1 MRIEVNCATS
11 KVIEATPE
19 EREFLRNYMT
29 FQDPQARFSNGNPVV
44 ELVNPIDD
52 TFPSGFAGKVRK
64 AGEARL
70 LPSGKPSPI
79 TVELVDVRTRPPPR
93 QAVDLSWLRDYQR
106 QAVETALTKARGIVQ
121 MPTGA
126 GKCLGLG
133 TLVLKYDGT
142 SVPVETLQQGD
153 LVMGPDSKPRRILS
167 TIRGRGPLYQIMPL
181 RGQPWVCNDVHVLT
195 LANTSTGQLVD
206 IPLDEYLQKSKYW
219 KHMHK
224 QVGTGVDF
232 APQSKPLPIDP
243 YFLGVWYGDGTKLL
257 NGVQV
262 TKPDPEI
269 RDLMEATANEWG
281 LHVTVDTSKE
291 RCPAYRLSNGNQGGK
306 PNPLLTVLRSVVG
319 DGKTFPHEYLT
330 ASEENRRAFLAGLLD
345 TDGYLH
351 NNSIEIVQRRKG
363 YADGIMFLARSLGYR
378 AILSEKVV
386 NATTYWRVSLS
397 GEFSTLPMRIA
408 RKKAPL
414 RKINKAPTR
423 TGFSCKPLG
432 EGEYAGF
439 MVDGDGRFLLGDF
452 TITHNSV
459 AAAGIVASVPE
470 ARWLIVVPQSD
481 LLEQFA
487 KHIRERLGEEPG
499 IIGDGQWHPQ
509 RITIATFQTLSRR
522 MTKNRDQR
530 AFSFM
535 RSVQGM
541 IVDEAHQC
549 ASGSFSFVCSQAVN
563 AFYRIGIS
571 ATPLDR
577 TDKKSVFVIAQLGG
591 LIHKTSSAEL
601 RARGFL
607 ADATVKMVRCVQGS
621 NAPTWP
627 GVYGECVVRSKARN
641 ALVAQMAAT
650 AAKPALVFVN
660 HVKHGATLLPL
671 IRKAG
676 LQAKLV
682 WGEADTEERR
692 DAIKDLVEGRLD
704 VIVCSNVF
712 AQGVDIPS
720 LKSVINAAGGSS
732 VILTLQRLG
741 RGTRVTESKT
751 TFEAWDVLDDGNRY
765 LAKHGRTRQDTYE
778 REGFKVEVIDQLS
791 GVEGA
796 PDPRKDEHGFVL
808 GSSAQAKWRAD
819 QRKEALQALAG
830 VDKLRNPSR
839 CKVLRP
845 HQLSDG
851 ECQLCGA
858 SVGNLAPECPGY
870 QPEQLSLGGR

>member
-1 MRIEVNCATS
+1 MRIEVDCAS
-11 KVIEATPE
+11 SRVVEATPE
-19 EREFLRNYMT
+19 EREWIRNYLT
-29 FQDPQARFSNGNPVV
+29 FSDPQARFSNGNPVV

-70 LPSGKPSPI
+70 LPSGKPAPI

-93 QAVDLSWLRDYQR
+93 QAVDLAWLRDYQR

-126 GKCLGLG
+126 GK
-133 TLVLKYDGT
+133 
-142 SVPVETLQQGD
+142 
-153 LVMGPDSKPRRILS
+153 
-167 TIRGRGPLYQIMPL
+167 
-181 RGQPWVCNDVHVLT
+181 
-195 LANTSTGQLVD
+195 
-206 IPLDEYLQKSKYW
+206 
-219 KHMHK
+219 
-224 QVGTGVDF
+224 
-232 APQSKPLPIDP
+232 
-243 YFLGVWYGDGTKLL
+243 
-257 NGVQV
+257 
-262 TKPDPEI
+262 
-269 RDLMEATANEWG
+269 
-281 LHVTVDTSKE
+281 
-291 RCPAYRLSNGNQGGK
+291 
-306 PNPLLTVLRSVVG
+306 
-319 DGKTFPHEYLT
+319 
-330 ASEENRRAFLAGLLD
+330 
-345 TDGYLH
+345 
-351 NNSIEIVQRRKG
+351 
-363 YADGIMFLARSLGYR
+363 
-378 AILSEKVV
+378 
-386 NATTYWRVSLS
+386 
-397 GEFSTLPMRIA
+397 
-408 RKKAPL
+408 
-414 RKINKAPTR
+414 
-423 TGFSCKPLG
+423 
-432 EGEYAGF
+432 
-439 MVDGDGRFLLGDF
+439 
-452 TITHNSV
+452 SV

-470 ARWLIVVPQSD
+470 ARWLVLVPQSD

-499 IIGDGQWHPQ
+499 IIGDGQWNPQ
-509 RITIATFQTLSRR
+509 RITVATFQTLSRR

-530 AFSFM
+530 AFAFM

-549 ASGSFSFVCSQAVN
+549 ASGSFSFVCSQAVT

-641 ALVAQMAAT
+641 ALIAQMAT
-650 AAKPALVFVN
+650 VAAKPALVFVN
-660 HVKHGATLLPL
+660 HVKHGATVLPL

-692 DAIKDLVEGRLD
+692 EAIKDLVEGRLD

-778 REGFKVEVIDQLS
+778 REGFKVEVIDHLS

-830 VDKLRNPSR
+830 VDKMRNPSR

-845 HQLSDG
+845 HQMSDG

-870 QPEQLSLGGR
+870 QPEEASQPSLLK